1 MDQGGHAMKEWDMTV
16 LRRLGDINP
25 STPAQGFEGE
35 IREFIRRDVSMRR
48 RTQTE
53 DGSVDDA
60 GVESVSNL
68 IDRVSGASVEEIDR
82 LIAEL
87 QTMRE
92 MLQREGERVRRELT
106 GYAGLSQSAMTSV
119 KIIGDTLAQFK
130 PNAVPQEPPVAG

>member
-1 MDQGGHAMKEWDMTV
+1 MTV

-25 STPAQGFEGE
+25 STGQGFEGE

-48 RTQTE
+48 RTTE
-53 DGSVDDA
+53 DGGVDDA

-130 PNAVPQEPPVAG
+130 PNGLQTEPPVAG

>member
-1 MDQGGHAMKEWDMTV
+1 MTV

-25 STPAQGFEGE
+25 STGQGFEGE

-53 DGSVDDA
+53 GGAVDDA

-130 PNAVPQEPPVAG
+130 PDGLQQQPQPEAG

>member
-1 MDQGGHAMKEWDMTV
+1 MTV

-25 STPAQGFEGE
+25 STGQGFEGE

-53 DGSVDDA
+53 GGAVDDA

-87 QTMRE
+87 QAMRE

-130 PNAVPQEPPVAG
+130 PEGLQPPPEAG